1 MLTAFYIFVAA
12 AACFVILSLAVVR
25 GHEKKL
31 ANKADTPSPAA
42 EGLPEAQEDEFFSSP
57 LYRVMDFIAHM

>member
-25 GHEKKL
+25 AHEKKL
-31 ANKADTPSPAA
+31 AEKTDPVMEEP
-42 EGLPEAQEDEFFSSP
+42 EGLPVEQEEEFFASP
-57 LYRVMDFIAHM
+57 LYIAMEYIAHM